1 MVKHIYPKGHPHKE
15 IEHYDTIVLGAG
27 PAGLTAALY
36 SARYALKTAVIARSI
51 GGTAKL
57 AGEIENW
64 PGFMGSGQELMKR
77 FHDQSERFGA
87 RFLEQEVTA
96 VRKDEDGFVL
106 EINNHEVHGRTLIIA
121 LGTEHRKLEIPGE
134 KQFLGKGV
142 SYCTTCDAAFFK
154 NKIVAVIGGSDSA
167 AKSAL
172 YLSEVA
178 KKVYIIYRR
187 KELRC
192 EPIILKKINCK
203 ENIEIFYN
211 SNPTEIKGDKKVKA
225 MEIVQS
231 KSGIEEEELNLPLDG
246 VFIEVG
252 ATPVID
258 IIQSLGIKTDKGGYI
273 LTDKSTKTNIDGC
286 FAAGDNTNSAL
297 KQVVVASA
305 EGAIAARS
313 AYNFLSN
320 QDKD

>member
-1 MVKHIYPKGHPHKE
+1 MVKHLYPKGHPHKE
-15 IEHYDTIVLGAG
+15 IEHYDVIILGAG

-36 SARYALKTAVIARSI
+36 SARYALKTAVIAKAI

-64 PGFMGSGQELMKR
+64 PGFMGSGQELMQK
-77 FHDQSERFGA
+77 FHNQAEKFGA
-87 RFLEQEVTA
+87 RFLEQEVSA
-96 VRKDEDGFVL
+96 VRKDDDGFVL
-106 EINNHEVHGRTLIIA
+106 EINNHEAHGRTLILA
-121 LGTEHRKLEIPGE
+121 LGTEHRQLKIPGE

-142 SYCTTCDAAFFK
+142 SYCATCDAMFFK
-154 NKIVAVIGGSDSA
+154 NKTVAVIGGSDSA
-167 AKSAL
+167 AKAAL
-172 YLSEVA
+172 YLSELA

-192 EPIILKKINCK
+192 EPITLKKINCK
-203 ENIEIFYN
+203 NNIEIFYN
-211 SNPTEIKGDKKVKA
+211 SNPTEIKGDKKVKSL
-225 MEIVQS
+225 EIVQV

-258 IIQSLGIKTDKGGYI
+258 IIQGLGIKTDKDGYI
-273 LTDKSTKTNIDGC
+273 MTDKAARTNVEGC
-286 FAAGDNTNSAL
+286 LAAGDNTNSAL

-305 EGAIAARS
+305 EGAIAAKS
-313 AYNFLSN
+313 AYDFLN
-320 QDKD
+320 KQDN